1 MEKKYPMEER
11 HFMEEQHSMDEKNSK
26 EEMGAGS
33 RNLRNIDLADRP
45 VGKGQFRTRP
55 QGLW

>member
-11 HFMEEQHSMDEKNSK
+11 HFMEEEHSMDEKNSK

-45 VGKGQFRTRP
+45 VGKG
-55 QGLW
+55 